1 MSKIDRHFINDDC
14 HDFDFIR
21 NTHTEAH
28 LIIKLDPT
36 VPSSKVAALVMSGQL
51 ITSKILLPLC
61 LKNTG

>member
-28 LIIKLDPT
+28 LIIKLEPT
-36 VPSSKVAALVMSGQL
+36 VPSSKVAALVVSAY
-51 ITSKILLPLC
+51 
-61 LKNTG
+61 

>member
-51 ITSKILLPLC
+51 IKMLLPLC